1 MEGSCNLLIN
11 FVNANDGTIVN
22 VKYNCSGTDND
33 ATNTMIEITSAKAHE
48 VSLNCKMAQNRTENT
63 SLCVLEESLE
73 ELTTTA

>member
-33 ATNTMIEITSAKAHE
+33 ATNTTIEITSAIGTDFPCNDTFNG
-48 VSLNCKMAQNRTENT
+48 SNIRNT
-63 SLCVLEESLE
+63 IVI
-73 ELTTTA
+73 TN